1 MPSGKRLFKP
11 GWDKIKGYLPDAFSL
26 ASNPSNALL
35 VISNRASS
43 GDALGLATAGL
54 SGESLSD
61 LSERESSSADRG
73 LDRREDAGPSK
84 SHGRTMAG
92 TEVLCK
98 VQGLWFNM
106 SFMKKELRGL
116 LLGAA
121 TETKGALALDGAI
134 HNFFMGL
141 KYSSSSEG
149 PSTSEETKGSP
160 SEGTL
165 VTSMSTSSLSSS
177 LVSSPAACMG
187 DDATFSDDCDSE
199 SVFVAI
205 LGTFSE
211 GRRNAAIGKE
221 L

>member
-1 MPSGKRLFKP
+1 MKL
-11 GWDKIKGYLPDAFSL
+11 KGYLPDAFSL
-26 ASNPSNALL
+26 ASSPSKALL

-84 SHGRTMAG
+84 SQGRTMAG

-98 VQGLWFNM
+98 EEGLWFNM

-121 TETKGALALDGAI
+121 TETKGALALDGAM
-134 HNFFMGL
+134 HNFLMGL

-149 PSTSEETKGSP
+149 PSTSDDTKGSP

-205 LGTFSE
+205 LGTFF
-211 GRRNAAIGKE
+211 GGTKE
-221 L
+221 CCNR